1 MREEKRIARINELM
15 NRIEAGK
22 EVTRSSLS
30 RVLTPAQIANFVGSW
45 DAEKHSR
52 NFKKPKEIV
61 NYERMLRDGVLL
73 YGKYE
78 ATHHKLTSYKSRK
91 LIEKAQSTLDKAVQ
105 YAQEVV
111 CEDSSLRIWFDRDP
125 ADSDFGNPAGAPRI
139 ITSKSY
145 DNEFRD
151 EKLPF
156 INSIRDL
163 KLAALSSALDEL
175 QGNDLTA
182 FAEEKPFWLTSTERP
197 RNRDFTGW
205 KF

>member
-1 MREEKRIARINELM
+1 MKPEKRIARIIELM
-15 NRIEAGK
+15 DRLEAGG

-30 RVLTPAQIANFVGSW
+30 RVLTPEQMASFVASW
-45 DAEKHSR
+45 DTEKRSR
-52 NFKKPKEIV
+52 NFEKPKEIV
-61 NYERMLRDGVLL
+61 KYEKLLRDGVLA

-78 ATHHKLTSYKSRK
+78 ATHQKLTSYKSGK

-105 YAQEVV
+105 YAQEIVV
-111 CEDSSLRIWFDRDP
+111 ADSSLRLWFDRDP
-125 ADSDFGNPAGAPRI
+125 ADSDFGHPAGAPRI

-145 DNEFRD
+145 DNESRG

-182 FAEEKPFWLTSTERP
+182 LAEEKPLWLTSTERP